1 VQTHLGP
8 RLEPTESDS
17 GLRRQGADGGSA
29 RSSVGVRKEQRA
41 RERKRGVSATSQE
54 QREDRQVAHG
64 DKHAKQRRIGFDP
77 DLVGGFRREQGDGRL
92 WDLVGDLA
100 RVGVSI

>member
-1 VQTHLGP
+1 M
-8 RLEPTESDS
+8 
-17 GLRRQGADGGSA
+17 ADGELLHSSA
-29 RSSVGVRKEQRA
+29 KVRHPLEAKD
-41 RERKRGVSATSQE
+41 RERNDSATSQE
-54 QREDRQVAHG
+54 RGEGRQVAHSG
-64 DKHAKQRRIGFDP
+64 KHAKQRRIGFDP